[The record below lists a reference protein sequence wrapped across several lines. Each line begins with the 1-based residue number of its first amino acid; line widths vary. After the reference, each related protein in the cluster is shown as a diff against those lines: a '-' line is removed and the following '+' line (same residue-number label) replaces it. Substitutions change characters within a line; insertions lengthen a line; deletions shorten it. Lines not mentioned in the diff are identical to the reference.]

1 MQVQKEFV
9 NVNDVATVDGDP
21 FDLPEGIVLVS
32 KLTTGDKDEEED
44 DIVCHDDSL
53 AEDVKPS
60 LKELVQRLGNIP
72 DIVLYSSDSES
83 DDVPEDLTLES
94 TVENSCDVS
103 LSMAQKRVETS
114 LFEPPKDMADK
125 AISDNSISM
134 SRVLLC

>member
-114 LFEPPKDMADK
+114 LFEPPKEMANK